1 MKKTA
6 KDLGPKD
13 AIITV
18 MGDCVIVRRRDG
30 VRYHYPAQMS
40 GASCRRVLD
49 LLEKCR
55 QGEWA
60 NRFYW
65 EGGANEA

>member
-1 MKKTA
+1 MKPTGK
-6 KDLGPKD
+6 KD
-13 AIITV
+13 AVITI
-18 MGDCVIVRRRDG
+18 MGDCVLVRRRDRI
-30 VRYHYPAQMS
+30 RYYYPATMS

-65 EGGANEA
+65 KGAQDEAN